1 MIGDIVINA
10 LRAGS
15 DLTLFQDLF
24 YSPILVETLALAVHE
39 LINLEA
45 TGIFNVVGDE
55 RISKYDFGL
64 KLSEEFGLEF
74 GHVRS
79 EFFLDQTSLVN
90 RPRDM
95 SLSNQKVCNLLGR
108 RLGGIK
114 EHLTRLHQQDN
125 NGFAQKMKT
134 L

>member
-1 MIGDIVINA
+1 M
-10 LRAGS
+10 
-15 DLTLFQDLF
+15 F
-24 YSPILVETLALAVHE
+24 YTPILVETLALAVHE
-39 LINLEA
+39 LISLKA

-55 RISKYDFGL
+55 RISKYDFGF

-79 EFFLDQTSLVN
+79 GGFLDQTSLVH
-90 RPRDM
+90 RPSDM
-95 SLSNQKVCNLLGR
+95 SLSNHKVCNLLGR
-108 RLGGIK
+108 RLGGMK
-114 EHLTRLHQQDN
+114 EHLIRLHQQEI